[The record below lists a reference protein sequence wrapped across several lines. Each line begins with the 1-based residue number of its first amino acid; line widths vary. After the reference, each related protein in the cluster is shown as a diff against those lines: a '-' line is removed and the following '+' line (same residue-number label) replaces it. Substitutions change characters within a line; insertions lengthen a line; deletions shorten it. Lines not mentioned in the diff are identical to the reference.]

1 MSFTTE
7 VWNAKPNTIAAAK
20 KTTMPSSALPRN
32 GELREEDDWTKVKDP
47 KEKKRI
53 QNRVA
58 QRTYRHR
65 MKARLGELQARLES
79 HEGRRPSDGT
89 PEPLHTPNH
98 FTPKSEALRMD
109 SSPSPSII
117 DHSHQQPLPQLM
129 GQPNLYEQPV
139 EDPENSIFPQHAIVH
154 SPSTSQAS
162 PTTNGLLSPPVH
174 PDQAQQQ
181 GQDAQGGKY
190 FVDCMRFQS
199 QLVNRLNNI
208 PQEAPFPGAYP
219 HTPQVHSKKTDPDS
233 QLDCQVA
240 NKETAP
246 DQMNEQMNMPYAPAP
261 ADGMD
266 FAFDPSVEMWKTE
279 TPIKIQHASPDSAYY
294 QTLTPPTTSTS
305 TMAPLPTPPIR
316 VPAKEAPLDERF
328 ECIMNQVE
336 AAGFDNFDQ
345 VATTYYSQTF
355 NGQSPMA
362 DEQRQSRGRRLPQVL
377 SGVYGSSS
385 QWSDWERKGFQEE
398 ILKTAESMLTVE
410 GGEVARQHLGN
421 NINAL
426 SDAIDANNAAAS
438 SDALLNLKRVVQEQA
453 PNTWSMSMAM
463 ARENRSSWQA
473 DRSNTALATTLLLN
487 YAGRMPNDQLLRLVG
502 ACL

>member
-7 VWNAKPNTIAAAK
+7 VWNAKPNTMAAAK
-20 KTTMPSSALPRN
+20 KTAMPSSALPRN

-79 HEGRRPSDGT
+79 HEGRRPSEGT
-89 PEPLHTPNH
+89 PELGPPTPNH
-98 FTPKSEALRMD
+98 FTPKTEALRMD
-109 SSPSPSII
+109 SSPSPSMI

-190 FVDCMRFQS
+190 YVDCMRFQS

-219 HTPQVHSKKTDPDS
+219 HTPQVH
-233 QLDCQVA
+233 
-240 NKETAP
+240 N
-246 DQMNEQMNMPYAPAP
+246 QMNPAEQMNMPYAAAP

-345 VATTYYSQTF
+345 MATAYYSQTF
-355 NGQSPMA
+355 NGSSPMA
-362 DEQRQSRGRRLPQVL
+362 DEQRQSRGRRLPHVI

-410 GGEVARQHLGN
+410 GGEVARQQLGG

-426 SDAIDANNAAAS
+426 SEAIDTNNAAAS
-438 SDALLNLKRVVQEQA
+438 SEALLSLKRAVQEQA